1 MAAPQPPALA
11 GYQPANDVEYQ
22 LAHARGDA
30 TVYLRVLRGALL
42 YVPVVGQPEDDAQG
56 PPAWRHGGVPHVAV
70 FTSLDTM
77 RLRVVGIADAYR
89 VIECADLV
97 AQWPDAT
104 GRLAVNPGTPIGAY
118 LPVAALTDAAAG
130 RSDLVEFD
138 PAWTF
143 RPANPFENVMYLA
156 RNAGRPETFLD
167 ALVVS
172 RALMPT
178 AGPAAADAIGA
189 ADFPWLL
196 DIRAPSPVINVFTSP
211 ERLTAAG
218 YEESRAV
225 SVDLIALVKAW
236 PDTRFWLA
244 VNAGSAIATLFAGD
258 QVARLV
264 DWAEDL
270 VRRRG
275 IGRVASVD

>member
-1 MAAPQPPALA
+1 MAAPQPPALS
-11 GYQPANDVEYQ
+11 GYQPANEVEYQ

-30 TVYLRVLRGALL
+30 SVYLRVLRTAML
-42 YVPVVGQPEDDAQG
+42 YVPVLGTEGDAR
-56 PPAWRHGGVPHVAV
+56 PPSWRHGGVPHVAV

-89 VIECADLV
+89 VVECADLV
-97 AQWPDAT
+97 AQWPDPT

-118 LPVAALTDAAAG
+118 LPVAALTDAGIG

-143 RPANPFENVMYLA
+143 RPATPFEKVMYLA
-156 RNAGRPETFLD
+156 RNAGEGATFLD

-172 RALMPT
+172 PAFLPT

-189 ADFPWLL
+189 PDFPWLV
-196 DIRAPSPVINVFTSP
+196 DIRAPEPVINLFTSR
-211 ERLTAAG
+211 ERLVEAG
-218 YEESRAV
+218 YPEER
-225 SVDLIALVKAW
+225 SVGADLIRIAQAW

-244 VNAGSAIATLFAGD
+244 VNAGSAIATLIAGG
-258 QVARLV
+258 QVAHLV
-264 DWAEDL
+264 YWAEDL

-275 IGRVASVD
+275 IGRVAPVD